1 MSDDSEKTED
11 PTPKKRGDAAKKGQ
25 VPKSQEITAFVSI
38 LVGFSTLFMTA
49 PYMSR
54 ILIDYFFDLYSSI
67 PEKDFNM
74 SNFNSLIIVTLLVV
88 TKMIAWVMGVL
99 MVFGVLIGYVQNRF
113 IIPEESLKFDL
124 NKLNVVEGFKSKFL
138 SLNPVMEM
146 VKGVLKLIFLG
157 YLVYLAFYDRIAV
170 IPNLIWADPSQLP
183 SIFLEF
189 VMIVFWRALIVAVII
204 SVIDYSYQYYKT
216 EESLKMSVQDIK
228 DENKSMEGDPKFK
241 GYRMK
246 RQREIA
252 MNTIKQSVPK
262 ADVVVTNPTHF
273 AVALRYRK
281 EEADAPIVLAKGVD
295 FLAHKIR
302 DIAQEND
309 VAIVENAP
317 LARGLYY
324 KTREGQMIAPEFF
337 TAVAEILA
345 TIYKRRREKFKKE
358 NPYPVGQ
365 PTSGDIGGLQM

>member
-11 PTPKKRGDAAKKGQ
+11 PTPKKRSDSAKKGQ

-38 LVGFSTLFMTA
+38 LVGFSTLFITA

-54 ILIDYFFDLYSSI
+54 VLVDYFFDLYSSI

-74 SNFNSLIIVTLLVV
+74 SNFNSLIVITLLVV
-88 TKMIAWVMGVL
+88 TKMIAWVMGIL

-124 NKLNVVEGFKSKFL
+124 NKLNVVEGFKNKFF

-189 VMIVFWRALIVAVII
+189 IMIVFWRALIVAVILSI
-204 SVIDYSYQYYKT
+204 IDYSYQYYKT

-345 TIYKRRREKFKKE
+345 TIYKRRRENIKKE
-358 NPYPVGQ
+358 DPYPVGQ
-365 PTSGDIGGLQM
+365 PNTGDIGGLQM

>member
-1 MSDDSEKTED
+1 M
-11 PTPKKRGDAAKKGQ
+11 
-25 VPKSQEITAFVSI
+25 
-38 LVGFSTLFMTA
+38 
-49 PYMSR
+49 
-54 ILIDYFFDLYSSI
+54 
-67 PEKDFNM
+67 
-74 SNFNSLIIVTLLVV
+74 IV
-88 TKMIAWVMGVL
+88 
-99 MVFGVLIGYVQNRF
+99 Y
-113 IIPEESLKFDL
+113 
-124 NKLNVVEGFKSKFL
+124 
-138 SLNPVMEM
+138 
-146 VKGVLKLIFLG
+146 
-157 YLVYLAFYDRIAV
+157 V

-183 SIFLEF
+183 SVFLEF

-204 SVIDYSYQYYKT
+204 SIIDYSYQYYKT

-302 DIAQEND
+302 DIS
-309 VAIVENAP
+309 
-317 LARGLYY
+317 LR
-324 KTREGQMIAPEFF
+324 KTM
-337 TAVAEILA
+337 
-345 TIYKRRREKFKKE
+345 
-358 NPYPVGQ
+358 
-365 PTSGDIGGLQM
+365 LQS

>member
-11 PTPKKRGDAAKKGQ
+11 PTPKKRSDAANKGQ
-25 VPKSQEITAFVSI
+25 LPKSQEITAFVSI
-38 LVGFSTLFMTA
+38 LVGFSTLFLTA
-49 PYMSR
+49 PYMTS
-54 ILIDYFFDLYSSI
+54 ILVDYFFDLYSSI
-67 PEKDFNM
+67 PEKDFNL
-74 SNFNSLIIVTLLVV
+74 SNFNSLMIMTLVV
-88 TKMIAWVMGVL
+88 ITKMIAWVMGVL
-99 MVFGVLIGYVQNRF
+99 LVFGVLIGYIQNRF

-124 NKLNVVEGFKSKFL
+124 NKLNVVEGFKSKFF

-146 VKGVLKLIFLG
+146 VKGILKLIFLG
-157 YLVYLAFYDRIAV
+157 YLVYLAFYDRIAI

-183 SIFLEF
+183 SVFLEF
-189 VMIVFWRALIVAVII
+189 IMIVFWRALIVAVII
-204 SVIDYSYQYYKT
+204 SIIDYSYQYYKT

-252 MNTIKQSVPK
+252 MNTIQQSVPK

-309 VAIVENAP
+309 IAIVENAP

-324 KTREGQMIAPEFF
+324 KTRERQMIAPEFF

-345 TIYKRRREKFKKE
+345 TIYKRRREGRKKE

-365 PTSGDIGGLQM
+365 PNSGDIGGLKM

>member
-11 PTPKKRGDAAKKGQ
+11 PTAKKRSDAANKGQ

-38 LVGFSTLFMTA
+38 LVGFSTLFITA
-49 PYMSR
+49 PYMAS
-54 ILIDYFFDLYSSI
+54 ILIDYFFDLYTSI
-67 PEKDFNM
+67 PEKDFNL
-74 SNFNSLIIVTLLVV
+74 SNFNSLLIITLIVV
-88 TKMIAWVMGVL
+88 TKMMAWVMGIL
-99 MVFGVLIGYVQNRF
+99 LVFSVLIGYVQNRF

-124 NKLNVVEGFKSKFL
+124 NKLNVVEGFKSKFF

-157 YLVYLAFYDRIAV
+157 YLVYLAFYDRIAI

-183 SIFLEF
+183 SVFLEF
-189 VMIVFWRALIVAVII
+189 IMIVFWRALIVAVIL

-216 EESLKMSVQDIK
+216 EEGLKMSVQDIK

-262 ADVVVTNPTHF
+262 ADVVVTYPTHF

-345 TIYKRRREKFKKE
+345 TIYKRRREKSKKE

-365 PTSGDIGGLQM
+365 PNSGDIGGLQM